1 MTNAISSP
9 ILNINAQNQIKINL
23 NQSLK
28 IFVYNESSFI
38 SDIGTIP
45 VEADTT
51 IEILAEFYVNDKEI
65 KLNIKSIEM
74 LTFVVKKSLI
84 GEINESNVIK
94 NFNRAVKSYLSLI
107 NKNIKNTMN
116 DIKQKMINY
125 HGINLSNSFTNS
137 FDDYIKVDITPIL
150 VSLFDLY
157 YY

>member
-1 MTNAISSP
+1 
-9 ILNINAQNQIKINL
+9 
-23 NQSLK
+23 
-28 IFVYNESSFI
+28 
-38 SDIGTIP
+38 
-45 VEADTT
+45 
-51 IEILAEFYVNDKEI
+51 
-65 KLNIKSIEM
+65 M